1 MSPTV
6 QAVEVVQ
13 SAYAAFGRGDTP
25 ALLSLIADDVEWK
38 FIGAKGLPYTG
49 TFRTRDEV
57 ANWFAG
63 IPEVDDVLAFEPR
76 EFMPAGDNVTVLG
89 WERTQTRPSG
99 DRMGPR
105 LHGAQRS
112 YRTVLG
118 NLRHRSFRRCAR
130 LNEGQPVSQGGKG
143 NKAFCI
149 PLLSSVQ
156 AAATGFAAG
165 LCKVENVEFI
175 PVCEVSSPGSR
186 AATFCVVRV

>member
-76 EFMPAGDNVTVLG
+76 EFMHAGDNVTVLG

-99 DRMGPR
+99 ISRPNGPT
-105 LHGAQRS
+105 S
-112 YRTVLG
+112 
-118 NLRHRSFRRCAR
+118 SRCAAV
-130 LNEGQPVSQGGKG
+130 VSYGSGESTTPKLP
-143 NKAFCI
+143 
-149 PLLSSVQ
+149 PLRE
-156 AAATGFAAG
+156 AKRRPAGFPRRQR
-165 LCKVENVEFI
+165 K
-175 PVCEVSSPGSR
+175 
-186 AATFCVVRV
+186 

>member
-13 SAYAAFGRGDTP
+13 SAYSAFGRGDTP

-76 EFMPAGDNVTVLG
+76 EFMPAGDNVTVIG
-89 WERTQTRPSG
+89 WERTQTRPSWEVFETEWA
-99 DRMGPR
+99 
-105 LHGAQRS
+105 HVF
-112 YRTVLG
+112 TVRNG
-118 NLRHRSFRRCAR
+118 RIVRFWGICDTDAS
-130 LNEGQPVSQGGKG
+130 
-143 NKAFCI
+143 
-149 PLLSSVQ
+149 
-156 AAATGFAAG
+156 AAARG
-165 LCKVENVEFI
+165 
-175 PVCEVSSPGSR
+175 
-186 AATFCVVRV
+186 